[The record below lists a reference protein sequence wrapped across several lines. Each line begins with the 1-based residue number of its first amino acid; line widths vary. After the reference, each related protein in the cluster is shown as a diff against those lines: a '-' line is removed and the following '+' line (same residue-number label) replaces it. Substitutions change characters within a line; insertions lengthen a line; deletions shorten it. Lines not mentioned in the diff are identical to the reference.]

1 MKELCEL
8 TGERSFLAGSPSLP
22 ATKPASAVQN
32 FSGAGGLLTLE
43 NILMDHTAHTHQ
55 ATPEHGA
62 HDKHAGHDPGMFRQR
77 FWICVVL
84 SIPVLLF
91 SAMVQEWLNFSMPSF
106 TGDSLIGPVLGTIV
120 FVYGGSVFLIGG
132 WREIQDRAP
141 GMMLL
146 IAMAITVAYVA
157 SLATF
162 FGWFELDFWWELVL
176 LIDVMLLG
184 HWMEMR
190 AIGQA
195 QGALAALAALLPD
208 EAERIVDGGTEIVPL
223 DALVEGDVVLVRP
236 GGRVPADGAIVDGQ
250 AFLDESM
257 LTGESNPVEKGVD
270 DRVTAGSVV
279 AGSAI
284 RFRIDAVGERT
295 ALAGIQRLVQEAQQ
309 SRSRAQSLA
318 DRFAAGL
325 FYIALAAGVITMVV
339 WLIAGTVDQ
348 AVTRTVTVL
357 VISCPHALGLA
368 IPLVIA
374 ISTTTAARNGILVKD
389 RLALERM
396 KDVDTIL
403 FDKTGTLTRGAHVV
417 TGIWS
422 IDGVSEDDLLSRAA
436 AVEADSEHP
445 LARAIVTT
453 AQERG
458 LSVPKAEGFQAI
470 AGRGVIASV
479 DGAEIGVGGP
489 ALMRERGLASPE
501 ALQATIEE
509 WEARGA
515 AVLFV
520 IEAGAVIGALALEDQ
535 IRPESRDAVSELHER
550 GVRVV
555 MITGDSQA
563 VADAVA
569 QDLGIDEVFAKVL
582 PEDKDRI
589 VHDIQ
594 RRGDRVAMI
603 GDGVNDAPA
612 LARADVGIAI
622 GAGTDVAIESA
633 GVILASND
641 PRAVVG
647 VIDLSKASYRKM
659 AQNLGWA
666 VGYNVLAIPLAAGVL
681 APWGFVIGPA
691 VGAVLM
697 SASTIIVAFNALL
710 LRRIDLRPGQREN
723 ATSSV
728 GSQMGSP
735 QPTGNQ

>member
-1 MKELCEL
+1 MRWSIQPTRTK
-8 TGERSFLAGSPSLP
+8 LAN
-22 ATKPASAVQN
+22 APASHDQH
-32 FSGAGGLLTLE
+32 AG
-43 NILMDHTAHTHQ
+43 NDN
-55 ATPEHGA
+55 HGG
-62 HDKHAGHDPGMFRQR
+62 HDKHAGHDPGMFQRR
-77 FWICVVL
+77 FWICLAL

-91 SAMVQEWLNFSMPSF
+91 SDMVQEWFNFSMPSF
-106 TGDSLIGPVLGTIV
+106 AGDNLIGPVLGTII

-132 WREIQDRAP
+132 WREIKDRAP

-157 SLATF
+157 SIATS
-162 FGWFELDFWWELVL
+162 FGWFDLDFWWELAL

-190 AIGQA
+190 AIGKA

-208 EAERIVDGGTEIVPL
+208 EAERVVGEDTETVPI
-223 DALVEGDVVLVRP
+223 DSLVADDVVLVRP
-236 GGRVPADGAIVDGQ
+236 GGRVPADGVIVDGQ

-257 LTGESNPVEKGVD
+257 LTGESNPVDKGID

-309 SRSRAQSLA
+309 SRSRAQTLA
-318 DRFAAGL
+318 DRFAAAL
-325 FYIALAAGVITMVV
+325 FYIALAAGAITMVV
-339 WLIAGTVDQ
+339 WLIVGTVDE

-374 ISTTTAARNGILVKD
+374 ISTATAAKNGILVKD

-396 KDVDTIL
+396 KDVDTTL

-417 TGIWS
+417 TGLWTVA
-422 IDGVSEDDLLSRAA
+422 GVSEDALLSQAA
-436 AVEADSEHP
+436 SVEADSEHP
-445 LARAIVTT
+445 LARAIVAT
-453 AQERG
+453 AQERT
-458 LSVPKAEGFQAI
+458 LSIPKAEGFQAI
-470 AGRGVIASV
+470 AGRGVTASV
-479 DGAEIGVGGP
+479 EGKNVAIGGP
-489 ALMRERGLASPE
+489 VLLRERSLTPPE
-501 ALQATIEE
+501 EMTSTVEE

-515 AVLFV
+515 AVLYA
-520 IEAGAVIGALALEDQ
+520 IEDDTVVGALALEDQ
-535 IRPESRDAVSELHER
+535 IRSESREAVSELHSR

-563 VADAVA
+563 VAEAVA
-569 QDLGIDEVFAKVL
+569 KDLGIDEVFAEVL

-589 VHDIQ
+589 VHEIQ
-594 RRGDRVAMI
+594 QRGDRVAMI

-641 PRAVVG
+641 PRTVVG

-659 AQNLGWA
+659 LQNLGWA
-666 VGYNVLAIPLAAGVL
+666 VGYNVVAIPLAAGVL
-681 APWGFVIGPA
+681 APWGIIIGPA
-691 VGAVLM
+691 VGAILM
-697 SASTIIVAFNALL
+697 SASTIIVALNALL
-710 LRRIDLRPGQREN
+710 LRRIDLRPGQSGPV
-723 ATSSV
+723 SSSANPPSGIAQPV
-728 GSQMGSP
+728 GSR
-735 QPTGNQ
+735 